1 MTKRII
7 LFLVVLLLIGTA
19 YWSCNHLFDDPP
31 KPTIVDDTKKQLA
44 DMKASEKA
52 YNNKIDSLDL
62 INYNLQSKVAKT
74 QGVLNEVKKENSN
87 LKRTINDLLNI
98 HYTTTDTT
106 EKLENCDSLAATVQ
120 DLLLLN
126 ITKDS
131 LYENLSAD
139 LQRQVS
145 LKDSVIAIKQEQ
157 YDTLHTSYNNVLT
170 QKQELVQEN
179 TSLRKA
185 VKKQKRGKGFLGAIL
200 VAIGTLFA
208 LHSLK

>member
-7 LFLVVLLLIGTA
+7 LILLVLLLIGTA
-19 YWSCNHLFDDPP
+19 YWSCNHLFDAPP

-44 DMKASEKA
+44 EMKAAEQA
-52 YNNKIDSLDL
+52 YNNKIDSLDR

-74 QGVLNEVKKENSN
+74 QVVLSEVKKENNN

-106 EKLENCDSLAATVQ
+106 EKLSNCDSLAVTVE
-120 DLLLLN
+120 DLMLLN

-139 LQRQVS
+139 LQWQLSV
-145 LKDSVIAIKQEQ
+145 KDSIIAIKQEQ
-157 YDTLHTSYNNVLT
+157 YDTLQVSYNKALI
-170 QKQELVQEN
+170 QKQELIQEN
-179 TSLRKA
+179 TGLQITIR
-185 VKKQKRGKGFLGAIL
+185 KQKKHKGFLSAIL
-200 VAIGTLFA
+200 IAVGSLFVF
-208 LHSLK
+208 HSIK